1 MKSAQLKDLVVEAA
15 EEGKAE
21 NIQVLDVRQNCDF
34 TVWMIIMTG
43 TSTVHVK
50 ALGSRIGQVAKEAGQ
65 PPVGVE
71 APRDPEWVLVD
82 LGDVVVHVMTERAR
96 QFYALEKLWSVMPAR
111 ESETQATGS
120 LSGES
125 ATSAHV

>member
-1 MKSAQLKDLVVEAA
+1 MKATQLKELIVETA
-15 EEGKAE
+15 EAGKAE
-21 NIQVLDVRQNCDF
+21 NIQVLDVRENCDF
-34 TVWMIIMTG
+34 ADWMIIMTG

-50 ALGSRIGQVAKEAGQ
+50 ALGNRIGQAAKEAGQ

-96 QFYALEKLWSVMPAR
+96 QFYALEKLWSVMPVR
-111 ESETQATGS
+111 ESAVQATDM
-120 LSGES
+120 SGES